1 MYKIM
6 FVDDDPLI
14 LKRLNHILD
23 WESLGFQIIANASSG
38 EKALALIQKL
48 TPDVVITDINMPNM
62 SGLQLVEKSK
72 SLSDKI
78 KFIMLTV
85 NDSFG
90 CAQQALNI
98 GVYHYLLKP
107 IEKDKL
113 LHLIHTLISNFEN
126 SKKQNQYMSN
136 LRDKA
141 ILSERMIKDKY
152 LNWLVSGSQ
161 PLTDQQ
167 IIENFNFYNIPIQA
181 DKFEIISIHIN
192 KLDTQVSN
200 KQRLLSLIET
210 VIRSVENTL
219 CDYKNC
225 AIFSDS
231 TYNINVLLGFSQEQ
245 SIIEQN
251 TEVICQIIRDNL
263 LFEMNLPVTIFYSRK
278 YDGYQNIYR
287 CYYETKY
294 LIKYTQGIMDM
305 GIISY
310 DNFISISLPVSIN
323 FDDIRSK
330 TLKYLRAN
338 EITSVRAF
346 VYDTISRPFVSS
358 ASSNFEYLNI
368 ISIDFIMTGIMF
380 LQENKTAIREVFHK
394 YFNPINEISEISNP
408 IERSNFIIHYYE
420 DILNYISANKISS
433 GKSMVKKCMELV
445 EQNISNPSLSV
456 KWLASQL
463 YINENYLSRVFH
475 KEAGIFLIK
484 YINNQ
489 RLIKAKY
496 YLDHDYNSM
505 QAVSQMTG
513 FSDPL
518 YFSKCFKK
526 KYGVAPSKYIK
537 MVDK

>member
-23 WESLGFQIIANASSG
+23 WEALDFKIIANARSG
-38 EKALALIQKL
+38 EKALGLIQKL
-48 TPDVVITDINMPNM
+48 APDVVITDINMPNM
-62 SGLQLVEKSK
+62 SGLQLVQKSK
-72 SLSDKI
+72 SLNDKI
-78 KFIMLTV
+78 QFIMLTV

-113 LHLIHTLISNFEN
+113 LNLIHTLTLNFEN

-141 ILSERMIKDKY
+141 TLSERMIKDKY

-161 PLTDQQ
+161 PLTDEQ
-167 IIENFNFYNIPIQA
+167 IVENFNFYNIPIQA

-225 AIFSDS
+225 AVFSDS
-231 TYNINVLLGFSQEQ
+231 TYNINVLLGFNQGQ

-251 TEVICQIIRDNL
+251 IEVICQTIRDNL

-310 DNFISISLPVSIN
+310 DNFISISIPVSIN

-338 EITSVRAF
+338 EITSLRAF
-346 VYDTISRPFVSS
+346 IYDTICKPFVSS

-420 DILNYISANKISS
+420 NILNYISTNKISS
-433 GKSMVKKCMELV
+433 AKSMVKKCMELV
-445 EQNISNPSLSV
+445 EQNISNPFLSV

-463 YINENYLSRVFH
+463 YINENYLSRIFH
-475 KEAGIFLIK
+475 KESGIFLIK

-489 RLIKAKY
+489 RLIKAKH
-496 YLDHDYNSM
+496 YLDHGYNSI

>member
-23 WESLGFQIIANASSG
+23 WEALDFKIIANARSG
-38 EKALALIQKL
+38 EKALGLIQKL
-48 TPDVVITDINMPNM
+48 APDVVITDINMPNM
-62 SGLQLVEKSK
+62 SGLQLVQKSK
-72 SLSDKI
+72 SLNDKI
-78 KFIMLTV
+78 QFIMLTV

-113 LHLIHTLISNFEN
+113 LNLIHTLTLNFEN

-141 ILSERMIKDKY
+141 TLSERMIKDKY

-161 PLTDQQ
+161 PLTDEQ
-167 IIENFNFYNIPIQA
+167 IVENFNFYNIPIQA

-445 EQNISNPSLSV
+445 EQNISNPFLSV

-463 YINENYLSRVFH
+463 YINENYLSRIFH
-475 KEAGIFLIK
+475 KESGIFLIK

-489 RLIKAKY
+489 RLIKAKH
-496 YLDHDYNSM
+496 YLDHGYNSI

>member
-1 MYKIM
+1 
-6 FVDDDPLI
+6 D
-14 LKRLNHILD
+14 
-23 WESLGFQIIANASSG
+23 EQI
-38 EKALALIQKL
+38 
-48 TPDVVITDINMPNM
+48 V
-62 SGLQLVEKSK
+62 
-72 SLSDKI
+72 
-78 KFIMLTV
+78 
-85 NDSFG
+85 
-90 CAQQALNI
+90 
-98 GVYHYLLKP
+98 
-107 IEKDKL
+107 
-113 LHLIHTLISNFEN
+113 
-126 SKKQNQYMSN
+126 
-136 LRDKA
+136 
-141 ILSERMIKDKY
+141 
-152 LNWLVSGSQ
+152 
-161 PLTDQQ
+161 
-167 IIENFNFYNIPIQA
+167 ENFNFYNIPIQA

-225 AIFSDS
+225 AVFSDS
-231 TYNINVLLGFSQEQ
+231 TYNINVLLGFNQGQ

-251 TEVICQIIRDNL
+251 IEVICQTIRDNL

-310 DNFISISLPVSIN
+310 DNFISISIPVSIN

-338 EITSVRAF
+338 EITSLRAF
-346 VYDTISRPFVSS
+346 IYDTICKPFVSS

>member
-1 MYKIM
+1 M

-23 WESLGFQIIANASSG
+23 WEALDFKIIANARSG
-38 EKALALIQKL
+38 EKALGLIQKL
-48 TPDVVITDINMPNM
+48 APDVVITDINMPNM
-62 SGLQLVEKSK
+62 SGLQLVQKSK
-72 SLSDKI
+72 SLNDKI
-78 KFIMLTV
+78 QFIMLTV

-113 LHLIHTLISNFEN
+113 LNLIHTLTLNFEN

-141 ILSERMIKDKY
+141 TLSERMIKDKY

-161 PLTDQQ
+161 PLTDEQ
-167 IIENFNFYNIPIQA
+167 IVENFNFYNIPIQA

-225 AIFSDS
+225 AVFSDS
-231 TYNINVLLGFSQEQ
+231 TYNINVLLGFNQEQ

-251 TEVICQIIRDNL
+251 TEAICQIIRDNL

-310 DNFISISLPVSIN
+310 DNFISISIPVSIN

-338 EITSVRAF
+338 EITSLRAF
-346 VYDTISRPFVSS
+346 IYDTICKPFVSS

-420 DILNYISANKISS
+420 NILNYISTNKISS
-433 GKSMVKKCMELV
+433 AKSMVKKCMELV
-445 EQNISNPSLSV
+445 EQNISNPFLSV

-463 YINENYLSRVFH
+463 YINENYLSRIFH
-475 KEAGIFLIK
+475 KESGIFLIK

-489 RLIKAKY
+489 RLIKAKH
-496 YLDHDYNSM
+496 YLDHGYNSI

>member
-23 WESLGFQIIANASSG
+23 WEALDFKIIANARSG
-38 EKALALIQKL
+38 EKALGLIQKL
-48 TPDVVITDINMPNM
+48 APDVVITDINMPNM
-62 SGLQLVEKSK
+62 SGLQLVQKSK
-72 SLSDKI
+72 SLNDKI
-78 KFIMLTV
+78 QFIMLTV

-113 LHLIHTLISNFEN
+113 LNLIHTLTLNFEN

-141 ILSERMIKDKY
+141 TLSERMIKDKY

-161 PLTDQQ
+161 PLTDEQ
-167 IIENFNFYNIPIQA
+167 IVENFNFYNIPIQA

-225 AIFSDS
+225 AVFSDS
-231 TYNINVLLGFSQEQ
+231 TYNINVLLGFNQGQ

-251 TEVICQIIRDNL
+251 IEVICQTIRDNL